1 MACTPSVR
9 TVAMPGPMIGT
20 RLRRFAA
27 HSAASTNGLPDVPAG
42 TPAPPLVTVDGDPV
56 GFSGAAPVGVGNPF
70 VPPPVPPPVLAGV
83 MLPHGLSVGKIP
95 VALDTG

>member
-56 GFSGAAPVGVGNPF
+56 GFSGAAPVGVGNTL
-70 VPPPVPPPVLAGV
+70 VPPPVPPPVPPVPPAGTIR
-83 MLPHGLSVGKIP
+83 PPGCNVGKIP
-95 VALDTG
+95 V